1 MKVLAVD
8 FGRRRVGLAVGDS
21 RTRVATPLPLVAA
34 GDGRRLLDA
43 ILERVGEFD
52 VQRIVVGH
60 PLNMDGSR
68 GPACAA
74 AERFAAALRRRS
86 GLPVDLVNEQLTSFA
101 AEELAKEIE
110 RDFRRRKAFLDS
122 VAAQLILET
131 YFEQVGKKK

>member
-8 FGRRRVGLAVGDS
+8 FGSRRVGLAVGDS
-21 RTRVATPLPLVAA
+21 ATRVATPLPLLPA
-34 GDGRRLLDA
+34 GDGRRLLAA
-43 ILERVGEFD
+43 ILERVGEFE
-52 VQRIVVGH
+52 VGRIVVGQ

-86 GLPVDLVNEQLTSFA
+86 GLPVELVNEQLTSFA
-101 AEELAKEIE
+101 AEELGKEIT

-122 VAAQLILET
+122 VAAQLILEA
-131 YFEQVGKKK
+131 YFEQEARGK